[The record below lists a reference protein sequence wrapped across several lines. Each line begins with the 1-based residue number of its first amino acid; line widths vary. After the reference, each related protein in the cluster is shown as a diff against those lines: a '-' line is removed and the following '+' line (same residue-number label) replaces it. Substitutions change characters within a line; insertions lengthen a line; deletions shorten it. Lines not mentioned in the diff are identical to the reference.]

1 MYKARVVFSSLTPLA
16 PRVCGGERF
25 ASWLVG
31 SNSLSRTSQV
41 FVAVEPSRRYASKVA
56 TEPFLNGSTSSYV
69 EEMYNA
75 WLQDPQSVHVSWD
88 AFFRNSTAGAGPGL
102 AYQAPPSLASNYNQ
116 VPLGSL
122 LPALGGSSQVG
133 QVPVNEK
140 IIDDHLAVQAII
152 RSYQARGHLVADL
165 DPLGIMRNDVHTHY
179 AARKGSPEL
188 VLRQY
193 MLEESDMDRVFKL
206 PSTTFI
212 GGKEKSLPLREILKR
227 LENTYC
233 GHIGVE
239 FMFIN
244 SLEQCNWIRQKMETP
259 GIMEINND
267 EKRLILAR
275 LTRATGFEAFLA
287 RKWSSEKRFGLEGCE
302 ILIPAMKQVID
313 KSTELGVESIV
324 MGMPHRGR
332 LNVLANVCRKP
343 LNQIF
348 TQFAALE
355 AADDGSGDVKYHL
368 GTYIERLNRVTNKN
382 IRLAVVA
389 NPSHLEAVDPVVQG
403 KTRAEQFYRGDGE
416 GKKVMSILLHGDA
429 AFCGQGVVFETIG
442 LSDLPDYTTHGTIHI
457 VVNNQIGFTTDP
469 RHSRSSPYCTDV
481 ARVVNAPI
489 FHVNS
494 DDPEAVMHVCKIAAE
509 WRATFHKDVVI
520 DIVCYRR
527 NGHNEID
534 EPMFTQPLMYRKIRN
549 TPPGLDIYS
558 KKLIDEGVV
567 TPEEVKD
574 VKDKYEKICEEAYTN
589 ARQETHIK
597 YKDWLDS
604 PWSGFFEG
612 KDPLKVSPTGIKE
625 DTLTHIGKKFSS
637 PPPNAAEFVIHKGI
651 ERILKARMEM
661 VESRQVDWALGEA
674 MAFGSLLKD
683 GIHVR
688 LSGQDVERGTFSHRH
703 HVLHH
708 QTVDKATYRPLCF
721 LYPDQAPY
729 TVCNSSLSE
738 FGVLGFELGYSMT
751 NPNALVCWEAQF
763 GDFNNTAQCI
773 IDQFISSGQA
783 KWVRQSGLVML
794 LPHGLEGM
802 GPEHSSARLE
812 RFLQMSADDPD
823 YFPPESEEFAVRQ
836 LHDINWIVA
845 NCSTPANYFHILRRQ
860 IALPFR
866 KPLILM
872 TPKSLLR
879 HPEARSSFDEMT
891 EDTQFLRLIPEDG
904 AAAKNASNVK
914 RVLFCSGKV
923 YYDLK
928 KSRAERGLDDK
939 VAISRVEQI
948 SPFPYDLVK
957 KEAAKYSNAD
967 LVWAQEEAK
976 NQGAWTYVQPR
987 FSTAVNGTRNLSSRI
1002 SGENSGGWLSSLFSS
1017 SKSSNKSETV
1027 NETQSEQS
1035 TESKRTLRYAGRPT
1049 AASPA
1054 TGSKPQHL
1062 KELKQ
1067 FLDDSFNNL

>member
-1 MYKARVVFSSLTPLA
+1 MYKARTVFSTLTPLA
-16 PRVCGGERF
+16 PRMCKPERF
-25 ASWLVG
+25 ASWLVRSHPLTRTTQVIVAKSAKKY
-31 SNSLSRTSQV
+31 SNR
-41 FVAVEPSRRYASKVA
+41 VA
-56 TEPFLNGSTSSYV
+56 TEPFLNGSSSSYV

-75 WLQDPQSVHVSWD
+75 WLQDPHSVHVSWD
-88 AFFRNSTAGAGPGL
+88 SFFRSSTAGAAPGL
-102 AYQAPPSLASNYNQ
+102 AYQAPPSLAPSHNQ
-116 VPLGSL
+116 VPLGAL
-122 LPALGGSSQVG
+122 LPLGGSTQLSQI
-133 QVPVNEK
+133 PITEK

-152 RSYQARGHLVADL
+152 RSYQIRGHHIAKL
-165 DPLGIMRNDVHTHY
+165 DPLGINSADLDDRHPQELLYNHY
-179 AARKGSPEL
+179 SF
-188 VLRQY
+188 
-193 MLEESDMDRVFKL
+193 EESDMDRIFKL

-227 LENTYC
+227 LEAAYC

-259 GIMEINND
+259 GIMEMTND
-267 EKRLILAR
+267 ERRLILAR

-343 LNQIF
+343 LSQIF

-429 AFCGQGVVFETIG
+429 AFCGQGIVFETMH

-494 DDPEAVMHVCKIAAE
+494 DDPEAVMHVCKVAAE

-520 DIVCYRR
+520 DIVSYRR

-549 TPPGLDIYS
+549 TPPVLDKYA
-558 KKLIDEGVV
+558 KTLTDDGVV
-567 TPEEVKD
+567 TSEEVKD
-574 VKDKYEKICEEAYTN
+574 VKDKYEKICEEAYVN
-589 ARQETHIK
+589 AKQETHIK

-625 DTLTHIGKKFSS
+625 DTLIHIGKKFSS
-637 PPPNAAEFVIHKGI
+637 PPPNAAEFVVHKGI
-651 ERILKARMEM
+651 ERILKSRMEM
-661 VESRQVDWALGEA
+661 IEARTVDWALGEA
-674 MAFGSLLKD
+674 MAFGSLLKE

-708 QTVDKATYRPLCF
+708 QTVDKATYRPLCY

-794 LPHGLEGM
+794 QPHGLEGM

-823 YFPPESEEFAVRQ
+823 YFPPENEEFAVRQ

-879 HPEARSSFDEMT
+879 HPEAKSSFDLMLENT
-891 EDTQFLRLIPEDG
+891 EFLRVIPEEG
-904 AAAKNASNVK
+904 VASENPNNVK
-914 RVLFCSGKV
+914 RVLFCSGKI

-928 KSRAERGLDDK
+928 KARAEKNLDDK
-939 VAISRVEQI
+939 VAIVRVEQI

-957 KEAAKYSNAD
+957 KEAVKYSNAD
-967 LVWAQEEAK
+967 LVWAQEEHK
-976 NQGAWTYVQPR
+976 NQGAWTYIQPR
-987 FSTAVNGTRNLSSRI
+987 FHTALNGIRSVSY
-1002 SGENSGGWLSSLFSS
+1002 
-1017 SKSSNKSETV
+1017 V
-1027 NETQSEQS
+1027 
-1035 TESKRTLRYAGRPT
+1035 GRPT
-1049 AASPA
+1049 GASPA
-1054 TGSKPQHL
+1054 TGSKMQHL

-1067 FLDDSFNNL
+1067 LLDDSFNL